1 MSKAQRAVEDILKL
15 YLPRMK
21 VITAEQP
28 MNESLKLEAIPHIG
42 QYG

>member
-1 MSKAQRAVEDILKL
+1 MSKTQKTVEDILSL
-15 YLPRMK
+15 YLPRMR

-28 MNESLKLEAIPHIG
+28 MNESLKLRAMPYIG